1 MKLVKG
7 MLIGGM
13 VSAGII
19 MIYGET
25 MGFNKF
31 GSTKNRSHKDTDVS
45 AVFLGRKAK
54 RIYS

>member
-13 VSAGII
+13 VSAGLV

-25 MGFNKF
+25 IGFNKKKMMKQ
-31 GSTKNRSHKDTDVS
+31 GKKMI
-45 AVFLGRKAK
+45 RKMGF
-54 RIYS
+54 